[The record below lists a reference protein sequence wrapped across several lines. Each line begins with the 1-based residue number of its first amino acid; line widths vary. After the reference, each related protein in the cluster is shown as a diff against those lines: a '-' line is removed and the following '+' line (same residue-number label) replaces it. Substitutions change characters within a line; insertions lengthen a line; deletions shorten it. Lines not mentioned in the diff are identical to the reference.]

1 MYYGCTHAVVQV
13 IIRIT
18 SCTSTPLDMFFVRA
32 SSSSAQRGITFTAP
46 GGTGSTMGSAAGGNT
61 TGATSKAM
69 ASGTK
74 MAKVGTDRATA
85 KRTVN
90 ALCTC
95 TCAKVSQRSMASV
108 HSGVSKTC
116 RTLYIALLVGVYQV
130 RATNSSHQR
139 SEPKNVRK
147 IEKSLQVAD

>member
-116 RTLYIALLVGVYQV
+116 RTLYISLLVGVHQV